1 MWNRVELKARGK
13 QAFLKNYWKCV
24 LVAFIMTLILGNG
37 SSQNITGRASNNV
50 SETISDITG
59 NQVDFDYGYDFIS
72 EQIDYSSNSL
82 YGFITSAIFGGIM
95 IIIFVIALALSIFIY
110 HPLAVGG
117 YRFFLENT
125 VENPSAGRL
134 LYVFQNGIYGKVV
147 VTMFLKSLYT
157 FLWSLLFIIPGIVK
171 SYEYR
176 MVPYLLADAPEMS
189 REDAF
194 RISKELM
201 DGEKMNAFILDLSFI
216 GWEILSG
223 FTCGILGL
231 FYVRPYVQ
239 ATNAELFVELKRQY
253 FAKHTYADQNIIY

>member
-1 MWNRVELKARGK
+1 MEQSGIKSKRETGFFEELLEMCTGS
-13 QAFLKNYWKCV
+13 FYHDSD
-24 LVAFIMTLILGNG
+24 TGNG

-95 IIIFVIALALSIFIY
+95 IIIFVIALALSIFIF

>member
-1 MWNRVELKARGK
+1 MWNRAELKARGK

-24 LVAFIMTLILGNG
+24 LVAFILSLIMGGSNPTTSSASRNVTDNFGN
-37 SSQNITGRASNNV
+37 NTEYYSN
-50 SETISDITG
+50 
-59 NQVDFDYGYDFIS
+59 
-72 EQIDYSSNSL
+72 
-82 YGFITSAIFGGIM
+82 YGFPLDFTGGIVNLVTSTVFLAV
-95 IIIFVIALALSIFIY
+95 IIVIAIISICLSILIF
-110 HPLAVGG
+110 HPLEVGG
-117 YRFFLENT
+117 CRFFLENT
-125 VENPSAGRL
+125 VENPKVGRM
-134 LYVFQNGIYGKVV
+134 LYAFQNGNYGRVV

-157 FLWSLLFIIPGIVK
+157 FLWTLLFIIPGIVK

-201 DGEKMNAFILDLSFI
+201 DGEKLNAFILDLSFI
-216 GWEILSG
+216 GWQILNG

-231 FYVRPYVQ
+231 FFVNPYVQ

-253 FAKHTYADQNIIY
+253 FAKHTYANQQDMMY

>member
-1 MWNRVELKARGK
+1 MWNRAELKARGK

-24 LVAFIMTLILGNG
+24 LVAFIMALILGGSGSGSVTNG
-37 SSQNITGRASNNV
+37 ASDSVRESITGTS
-50 SETISDITG
+50 G
-59 NQVDFDYGYDFIS
+59 YGLDLYDFS
-72 EQIDYSSNSL
+72 YSDTQYSNRSL
-82 YGFITSAIFGGIM
+82 LGIITNTIFSVIVLIIGI
-95 IIIFVIALALSIFIY
+95 VALLLSIFVFQ
-110 HPLAVGG
+110 PLAIGG

-125 VENPSAGRL
+125 VENPTVGRM

-147 VTMFLKSLYT
+147 LTMFLKGLYT
-157 FLWSLLFIIPGIVK
+157 FLWSLLFIIPGIIK

-176 MVPYLLADAPEMS
+176 MIPYLLADAPEMS

-201 DGEKMNAFILDLSFI
+201 YGQKMNAFILDLSFI
-216 GWEILSG
+216 GWNILNG

-231 FYVRPYVQ
+231 FFVNPYVQ

-253 FAKHTYADQNIIY
+253 FARHMYGSQQDTMYY